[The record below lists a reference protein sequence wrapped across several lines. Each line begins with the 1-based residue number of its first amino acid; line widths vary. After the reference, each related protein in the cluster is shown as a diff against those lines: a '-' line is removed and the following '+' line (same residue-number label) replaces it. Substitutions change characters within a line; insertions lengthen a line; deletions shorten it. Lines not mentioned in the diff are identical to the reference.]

1 MRLCIYYNQSNHM
14 NLRENIFGNFD
25 FSCLDDEEYKED
37 SVREDIVA
45 PLLKHIG
52 YSVSGPNKI
61 IRSRSLTHPYVM
73 FGSQKRKLN
82 IIPDYILAID
92 DNPCFVLDAKSP
104 KSEITKGDNV
114 AQVFSYAIHPEVRA
128 WNYGLC
134 NGRQLA
140 LYEVTSTNPKHVYN
154 LTNSND
160 STILDINQK
169 LNPRTIKNRE
179 ILDYALDGGT
189 YLRLVMEL
197 PLSMEIA
204 FTNVVIPIIGTISE
218 DHFIIN
224 VICTDMGDRE
234 LMFTF
239 DFNKILLEKLL
250 KQLSPLVSAEIEE
263 ALSSYPFEYK
273 NNINPPSV
281 DISCKQT
288 TDIQFSQKG
297 EMFLPLRVT
306 NFNYTNNVTKA

>member
-1 MRLCIYYNQSNHM
+1 M
-14 NLRENIFGNFD
+14 NLLKLQKKNFSNFD

-37 SVREDIVA
+37 SVREDIIA
-45 PLLKHIG
+45 PLLKGIG
-52 YSVSGPNKI
+52 YSANGPNKI

-92 DNPCFVLDAKSP
+92 DKPCFVLDAKSP

-114 AQVFSYAIHPEVRA
+114 AQVYSYAIHPEVRS

-140 LYEVTSTNPKHVYN
+140 LYEVTSINPKHVYD
-154 LTNSND
+154 LTNLND

-169 LNPRTIKNRE
+169 LNPRTIKNKE
-179 ILDYALDGGT
+179 ILDYAFDGGT

-197 PLSMEIA
+197 PLSMEIT
-204 FTNVVIPIIGTISE
+204 FPKVVIPNIGTINE
-218 DHFIIN
+218 DHFTIN
-224 VICTDMGDRE
+224 VITTDLGDRK
-234 LMFTF
+234 LMLTF
-239 DFNKILLEKLL
+239 DFNKMLLKKLL
-250 KQLSPLVSAEIEE
+250 DQLSPAMAAEIEE
-263 ALSSYPFEYK
+263 ALNSYPFIYK
-273 NNINPPSV
+273 NYINPPLV
-281 DISCKQT
+281 NIICKQT

-297 EMFLPLRVT
+297 EMFVPLQVT
-306 NFNYTNNVTKA
+306 NFFNFTNKITKA